1 VQENYANEQKGI
13 KAIAETIEPLLC
25 AGKEVDGQELEVQ
38 RGFLELKKD
47 K

>member
-1 VQENYANEQKGI
+1 VA
-13 KAIAETIEPLLC
+13 KAIELLFY
-25 AGKEVDGQELEVQ
+25 AGKEVDGQEPEVK